1 MKRLITNPNFIISA
15 AIALMFLLTLDYVII
30 TDAYVDSIMELP
42 FLEYLLTFSFL
53 GLIHLVIITIF
64 IDHFINLRGN

>member
-1 MKRLITNPNFIISA
+1 
-15 AIALMFLLTLDYVII
+15 LMFLLTLDYVII